1 MEIQV
6 PANAF
11 DWCENCPDCRLPM
24 VKVLLT
30 TERIKIEPSTLKGD
44 PPYPSWFYDWSQK
57 SCFISG
63 GQAQGP
69 APTDHPAN
77 AFPTW
82 YCVRCF
88 TVWVVFRG
96 LWFKTSFA
104 PAVPGGIVNQSIGRS
119 VPQSLSPDRMADQLT
134 E

>member
-11 DWCENCPDCRLPM
+11 DWMENCPHCRLPM
-24 VKVLLT
+24 AKVLLS
-30 TERIKIEPSTLKGD
+30 TERIKIEPSSLKGD

-57 SCFISG
+57 PCFIAGAGAHQDGDNS
-63 GQAQGP
+63 AI
-69 APTDHPAN
+69 

-82 YCVRCF
+82 YCVRCI

-104 PAVPGGIVNQSIGRS
+104 PAVPGGIVNSS
-119 VPQSLSPDRMADQLT
+119 VSAVSPVSNSVNLT
-134 E
+134 DAVTN